1 MKKII
6 IAVLAVAAMVACSK
20 EQTVV
25 APKGDA
31 IGFSTFVDNATR
43 ANDLTKGNF
52 DFSVYGLV
60 EKGTDNALIFNDQYV
75 NKDGSYTPPQ
85 YWIGNAQYY
94 FAAFAPATGRTWE
107 YKTTTAHTGTLSFNN
122 ETAVA
127 NQDLL
132 YAFVKPDAT
141 AEKITAQPEAVKLTF
156 NHMLSRVMFTFANGF
171 ANNSNIK
178 LEVYD
183 VTITDAISSADLA
196 IKDGDPVAWS
206 NFSGTFERNFGK
218 VGGDTLAQL
227 VDRGVQGGTVSA
239 STEHFYLIPDT
250 RAYNVTFKVNL
261 YQAGV
266 KLDTYS
272 RTATIPATTEMKS
285 GMSYNIKTTLTDKNT
300 SDDGE
305 LYPIVFEVE
314 SIVDWDKDHDGKEN
328 TEAGDTDG
336 DTQVDT
342 NLPLN

>member
-6 IAVLAVAAMVACSK
+6 IAVLAVAAMVACST

-31 IGFSTFVDNATR
+31 IGFSTFVENSTR

-60 EKGTDNALIFNDQYV
+60 EKGTDRALIFNDQYV
-75 NKDGSYTPPQ
+75 NADGSYTPPQ

-132 YAFVKPDAT
+132 YAFVKPAAT

-156 NHMLSRVMFTFANGF
+156 DHMLSRVMFTFANGF

-196 IKDGDPVAWS
+196 IEDGVPAAAWS
-206 NFSGTFERNFGK
+206 NFSEDTFARNFGK
-218 VGGDTLAQL
+218 VGGETLAQL
-227 VDRGVQGGTVSA
+227 VDAGVQGGTVSA
-239 STEHFYLIPDT
+239 STEHFYLIPAT
-250 RAYNVTFKVNL
+250 QAYSVTFMVKL

-266 KLDTYS
+266 LLDTYS

-285 GMSYNIKTTLTDKNT
+285 GMSYNIKTTLTPANT
-300 SDDGE
+300 SDDGQ

-314 SIVDWDKDHDGKEN
+314 TVNDWANYTGVDAAVTAPATGN
-328 TEAGDTDG
+328 
-336 DTQVDT
+336 
-342 NLPLN
+342 N